1 MSDSSI
7 IQQARDVLAK
17 WRERATEGPW
27 TVVDGEYSDDAGTYD
42 GSQIE
47 AEHEMVAMDHQDLDC
62 GPVAPL
68 GHADARLIVG
78 TAGNP
83 DLLDAIDGMLAI
95 AAADIA
101 EYGVKPPG
109 LWNDVARVAAAIVA
123 ADGRMGA

>member
-1 MSDSSI
+1 MSTD
-7 IQQARDVLAK
+7 IQAARDVLTK

-27 TVVDGEYSDDAGTYD
+27 NVIDGVYSQEGMTYD

-68 GHADARLIVG
+68 GYSDARLIVL

-83 DLLDAIDGMLAI
+83 DLLDAIDHLLRHHEIVRRGSKITLSTTGRLIESLA
-95 AAADIA
+95 AT
-101 EYGVKPPG
+101 
-109 LWNDVARVAAAIVA
+109 IVA
-123 ADGRMGA
+123 ANERMSA

>member
-1 MSDSSI
+1 MSD

-27 TVVDGEYSDDAGTYD
+27 RVIDGVYSQEGMTYD

-68 GHADARLIVG
+68 GYADARLIVG

-83 DLLDAIDGMLAI
+83 DLLDAIDEMLRIADTRMARREEPAFVLHADRI
-95 AAADIA
+95 AAAI
-101 EYGVKPPG
+101 
-109 LWNDVARVAAAIVA
+109 IA
-123 ADGRMGA
+123 ADERMSA